1 MNKLEVGQYWHDPKD
16 GDEWLVKEDNKD
28 GKFTCECVSSGETAW
43 FSGEIVRWYYD
54 EFIESGYV
62 LGRHPDNI
70 ERVVRAGD
78 VYEWIV
84 NDEFYGMQWRQLE
97 RYQSCIKGAGN
108 FKKGNNE
115 TDWDFTSESQWK
127 FIYNVNEK
135 TTPQSE
141 QWQLKEGDLVWNK
154 GQEFKAK
161 VVQGLKGELY
171 YLAFDDYGCE
181 RMYSGIQRIK
191 NLFEPYTDQD
201 KKIDFSK
208 SGQWL
213 SFGDSIVKTCGKQFP
228 ETFGGHYLGQH
239 NTPPCEFRIHDNWQL
254 LTHEQ
259 MQPLLDAIEAITESQ
274 SD

>member
-1 MNKLEVGQYWHDPKD
+1 MGKLEVGQYWHDPKD
-16 GDEWLVKEDNKD
+16 GDEWLVKEENKD

-54 EFIESGYV
+54 ELIELDYV

-70 ERVVRAGD
+70 
-78 VYEWIV
+78 
-84 NDEFYGMQWRQLE
+84 
-97 RYQSCIKGAGN
+97 
-108 FKKGNNE
+108 
-115 TDWDFTSESQWK
+115 
-127 FIYNVNEK
+127 
-135 TTPQSE
+135 E

-154 GQEFKAK
+154 VQEFKAK

-191 NLFEPYTDQD
+191 NLFEPYAGQD

-208 SGQWL
+208 AGQWL
-213 SFGDSIVKTCGKQFP
+213 RNAEDGLIC
-228 ETFGGHYLGQH
+228 TFGELGRESEILFLALPFGAEYRRE
-239 NTPPCEFRIHDNWQL
+239 NTRLYNTNVAWQL
-254 LTHEQ
+254 LTREQ
-259 MQPLLDAIEAITESQ
+259 INPILEAIDKALRESQ

>member
-16 GDEWLVKEDNKD
+16 GDEWLVKEENKD

-54 EFIESGYV
+54 ELIELDYV

-70 ERVVRAGD
+70 
-78 VYEWIV
+78 
-84 NDEFYGMQWRQLE
+84 
-97 RYQSCIKGAGN
+97 
-108 FKKGNNE
+108 
-115 TDWDFTSESQWK
+115 
-127 FIYNVNEK
+127 
-135 TTPQSE
+135 E

-154 GQEFKAK
+154 VQEFKAK

-191 NLFEPYTDQD
+191 NLFEPYAGQD

-208 SGQWL
+208 AGQWL